1 MDDQALLRYSR
12 HILLSELGVEG
23 QDKLN
28 KSHALIIG
36 AGGLGSPASLY
47 LATSGVGKLTICDG
61 DVVDL
66 TNLQRQIVHRNDSV
80 GIAKAISARRTL
92 REINPDIEI
101 VAVTQRLTGDALEQ
115 RIAEADVILDC
126 CDNFNTRHAV
136 NRACVK
142 YKKPLVSGAG
152 IRFDGQISVFDL
164 RRNNSPCYNCL
175 FSEDHEF
182 EETRCA
188 VMGVFAPL
196 VGIIGAMQ
204 AAEAIKVLTGCG
216 ETLNGRFLMLDGLSM
231 EWRSLKLN
239 KDPTCKICGESA
251 VSATQ

>member
-1 MDDQALLRYSR
+1 MDDHALLRYSR

-23 QDKLN
+23 QEKLN
-28 KSHALIIG
+28 QSHALIIG

-47 LATSGVGKLTICDG
+47 LATSGIGKLTICDG

-80 GIAKAISARRTL
+80 GVAKAVSARRTL
-92 REINPDIEI
+92 LEINPDIDV
-101 VAVTQRLTGDALEQ
+101 VAVTQRLTGEALEQ
-115 RIAEADVILDC
+115 RVAEADVILDC

-152 IRFDGQISVFDL
+152 IRFDGQISVFDM
-164 RRNNSPCYNCL
+164 RHDNSPCYNCL

-216 ETLNGRFLMLDGLSM
+216 ATLNGRFLMLDGLSM

-239 KDPTCKICGESA
+239 KDPECTVCSR
-251 VSATQ
+251 

>member
-1 MDDQALLRYSR
+1 MDDHALLRYSR

-23 QDKLN
+23 QEKLN
-28 KSHALIIG
+28 QSHALIIG

-47 LATSGVGKLTICDG
+47 LATSGIGKLTICDG

-80 GIAKAISARRTL
+80 GVAKAVSARRTL
-92 REINPDIEI
+92 LEINPDIDV
-101 VAVTQRLTGDALEQ
+101 VAVTQRLTGEALEQ
-115 RIAEADVILDC
+115 RVAEADVILDC
-126 CDNFNTRHAV
+126 CDNFSTRHAV

-152 IRFDGQISVFDL
+152 IRFDGQISVFDM
-164 RRNNSPCYNCL
+164 RHDNSPCYNCL

-216 ETLNGRFLMLDGLSM
+216 ATLNGRFLMLDGLSM

-239 KDPTCKICGESA
+239 KDPECKVCSR
-251 VSATQ
+251 

>member
-1 MDDQALLRYSR
+1 MDDHALLRYSR

-23 QDKLN
+23 QEKLN
-28 KSHALIIG
+28 QSHALIIG

-47 LATSGVGKLTICDG
+47 LTTSGIGKLTICDG
-61 DVVDL
+61 DVVDF

-80 GIAKAISARRTL
+80 GVAKAVSARRTL
-92 REINPDIEI
+92 LEINPDINV
-101 VAVTQRLTGDALEQ
+101 VAVTQRLTGEALEQ
-115 RIAEADVILDC
+115 RIVEADVVLDC

-152 IRFDGQISVFDL
+152 IRFDGQISVFDM
-164 RRNNSPCYNCL
+164 RHDHSPCYNCV

-216 ETLNGRFLMLDGLSM
+216 ATLNGRFLMLDGLSM

-239 KDPTCKICGESA
+239 KDPECKVCGEPVMA
-251 VSATQ
+251 AT

>member
-1 MDDQALLRYSR
+1 MDDHALLRYSR

-23 QDKLN
+23 QEKLN
-28 KSHALIIG
+28 QSHALIIG

-47 LATSGVGKLTICDG
+47 LATSGIGKLTICDG

-80 GIAKAISARRTL
+80 GVAKAVSARRTL
-92 REINPDIEI
+92 LEINPDIDV
-101 VAVTQRLTGDALEQ
+101 VAVTQRLTGEALEQ
-115 RIAEADVILDC
+115 RVAEADVILDC

-152 IRFDGQISVFDL
+152 IRFDGQISVFDM
-164 RRNNSPCYNCL
+164 RHDNSPCYNCL

-216 ETLNGRFLMLDGLSM
+216 ATLNGRFLMLDGLSM

-239 KDPTCKICGESA
+239 KDPECKVCSR
-251 VSATQ
+251 

>member
-1 MDDQALLRYSR
+1 MDDVSLLRYSR
-12 HILLSELGVEG
+12 HILLPEFGVEG
-23 QDKLN
+23 QEKLN
-28 KSHALIIG
+28 QSHALIIG
-36 AGGLGSPASLY
+36 AGGLGSPAALY
-47 LATSGVGKLTICDG
+47 LATSGVAKITLCDG

-80 GIAKAISARRTL
+80 GIAKTFSARRTL
-92 REINPDIEI
+92 LDINPDINV
-101 VAVTQRLTGDALEQ
+101 VAYPQRLSGDALQ
-115 RIAEADVILDC
+115 KLVSEADVVLDC
-126 CDNFNTRHAV
+126 CDNFATRHAV

-142 YKKPLVSGAG
+142 FKKPLVSGAG
-152 IRFDGQISVFDL
+152 LRFDGQISVFDL
-164 RRNNSPCYNCL
+164 RYDSSPCYNCL
-175 FSEDHEF
+175 FSEDQEF

-204 AAEAIKVLTGCG
+204 AAEAIKVLAGVG

-239 KDPTCKICGESA
+239 KDPACSVCGSKK
-251 VSATQ
+251 

>member
-1 MDDQALLRYSR
+1 MDDHALLRYSR

-23 QDKLN
+23 QEKLN
-28 KSHALIIG
+28 QSHALIIG

-47 LATSGVGKLTICDG
+47 LATSGIGKLTICDG

-80 GIAKAISARRTL
+80 GVAKAVSARRTL
-92 REINPDIEI
+92 LEINPDIEI
-101 VAVTQRLTGDALEQ
+101 VAVTQRLTGEALEQ

-152 IRFDGQISVFDL
+152 IRFDGQISVFDM
-164 RRNNSPCYNCL
+164 RHDHSPCYNCL

-216 ETLNGRFLMLDGLSM
+216 ATLNGRFLMLDGLSM

-239 KDPTCKICGESA
+239 KDPECKVCSR
-251 VSATQ
+251 

>member
-1 MDDQALLRYSR
+1 MDDHALLRYSR

-23 QDKLN
+23 QEKLN
-28 KSHALIIG
+28 QSHALIIG

-47 LATSGVGKLTICDG
+47 LATSGIGKLTICDG

-80 GIAKAISARRTL
+80 GVAKAVSARRTL
-92 REINPDIEI
+92 LEINPDIDV
-101 VAVTQRLTGDALEQ
+101 VAVTQRLTGEALEQ
-115 RIAEADVILDC
+115 RVAEADVILDC
-126 CDNFNTRHAV
+126 CDNFSTRHAV

-152 IRFDGQISVFDL
+152 IRFDGQISVFDM
-164 RRNNSPCYNCL
+164 RYDNSPCYNCL

-216 ETLNGRFLMLDGLSM
+216 ATLNGRFLMLDGLSM

-239 KDPTCKICGESA
+239 KDPECTVCSR
-251 VSATQ
+251 

>member
-1 MDDQALLRYSR
+1 MDDHALLRYSR

-23 QDKLN
+23 QEKLN
-28 KSHALIIG
+28 QSHALIIG

-47 LATSGVGKLTICDG
+47 LATSGIGKLTICDG

-80 GIAKAISARRTL
+80 GVAKAVSARRTL
-92 REINPDIEI
+92 LEINPEI
-101 VAVTQRLTGDALEQ
+101 DVVAVTHRLTGEALEQ

-152 IRFDGQISVFDL
+152 IRFDGQISVFDM
-164 RRNNSPCYNCL
+164 RHDNSPCYNCL

-216 ETLNGRFLMLDGLSM
+216 ATLNGRFLMLDGLSM

-239 KDPTCKICGESA
+239 KDPECKVCSR
-251 VSATQ
+251 

>member
-1 MDDQALLRYSR
+1 MDDHALLRYSR

-23 QDKLN
+23 QEKLN

-47 LATSGVGKLTICDG
+47 LTTSGIGKLTICDG
-61 DVVDL
+61 DVVDF

-80 GIAKAISARRTL
+80 GVAKAVSARRTL
-92 REINPDIEI
+92 LEINPDINV
-101 VAVTQRLTGDALEQ
+101 VAVTQRLTGEALEQ
-115 RIAEADVILDC
+115 RIVEADVVLDC

-152 IRFDGQISVFDL
+152 IRFDGQISVFDM
-164 RRNNSPCYNCL
+164 RHDHSPCYNCV

-216 ETLNGRFLMLDGLSM
+216 ATLNGRFLMLDGLSM

-239 KDPTCKICGESA
+239 KDPECKVCGEPVMA
-251 VSATQ
+251 AT

>member
-1 MDDQALLRYSR
+1 MDDHALLRYSR

-23 QDKLN
+23 QEKLN
-28 KSHALIIG
+28 QSHALIIG

-47 LATSGVGKLTICDG
+47 LATSGIGKLTICDG

-80 GIAKAISARRTL
+80 GVAKAVSARRTL
-92 REINPDIEI
+92 LEINPEI
-101 VAVTQRLTGDALEQ
+101 DVVAVTQRLTGEALEQ

-152 IRFDGQISVFDL
+152 IRFDGQISVFDM
-164 RRNNSPCYNCL
+164 RHDNSPCYNCL

-216 ETLNGRFLMLDGLSM
+216 ATLNGRFLMLDGLSM

-239 KDPTCKICGESA
+239 KDPECKVCSR
-251 VSATQ
+251 

>member
-1 MDDQALLRYSR
+1 MDDKTLLRYSR
-12 HILLSELGVEG
+12 HILLSEFGVEG
-23 QDKLN
+23 QEKLN
-28 KSHALIIG
+28 QSHALIIG
-36 AGGLGSPASLY
+36 AGGLGSPAALY
-47 LATSGVGKLTICDG
+47 LATSGVATITLCDG

-80 GIAKAISARRTL
+80 GLAKTISARRTL
-92 REINPDIEI
+92 LEINPDIEVI
-101 VAVTQRLTGDALEQ
+101 AVPQRLSGETLEK
-115 RIAEADVILDC
+115 RVAAADVVLDC
-126 CDNFNTRHAV
+126 CDNFTTRHAV

-164 RRNNSPCYNCL
+164 RHATSPCYNCL
-175 FSEDHEF
+175 FSEDQAF

-231 EWRSLKLN
+231 EWCALKLN
-239 KDPTCKICGESA
+239 KDPACSVCS
-251 VSATQ
+251 Q